1 MKGFFQ
7 LVGANVKDI
16 IRDRM
21 SIFWFVAFPL
31 LFVFLFGAIFSEN
44 QNPTKYSIGLVV
56 EDQGPLGAG
65 IKGAFAAVPVFELHQ
80 GSQEKELK
88 ALQSGKRLLVV
99 VVPQQKVVPGS
110 APFGSAHPLQIP
122 IYYDPGKAATTE
134 VLIAS
139 IRELFSEVERR
150 MTGTPKLLIAKPMK
164 AEVTKLKNIDYF
176 LPGILAMALMQLGL
190 FGALNFVSLRER
202 KIIRRLGATPLPR
215 SLMLWSEIVVRL
227 GMALFQTATIVLLGK
242 LVYGVTITGNPLG
255 VLGSVILGASIF
267 ITLGYFL
274 VSFTKTEES
283 AQGIIQVVQFPMMF
297 LSGIFFPID
306 MMPRFLKPVM
316 KAVPLTYLGDLLR
329 RVMVGLPS
337 VYGLGT
343 DLAILGGWFVV
354 SLAFAIRFF
363 KWE

>member
-1 MKGFFQ
+1 MKGFWR
-7 LVGANVKDI
+7 LVSANVKDI

-31 LFVFLFGAIFSEN
+31 LFVFLFGAIFGED

-56 EDQGPLGAG
+56 QDQGPLGAG
-65 IKGAFAAVPVFELHQ
+65 IKKAFASVPVFELSQ
-80 GSQEKELK
+80 GTQAEELK
-88 ALQSGKRLLVV
+88 ALQSQKRLLVV
-99 VVPQQKVVPGS
+99 VVPRQTTGLAQ
-110 APFGSAHPLQIP
+110 PLNIP
-122 IYYDPGKAATTE
+122 IYYDPSKAATTE

-139 IRELFSEVERR
+139 VRELFSEIERR
-150 MTGTPKLLIAKPMK
+150 MNGTPKLLIAKPMK

-227 GMALFQTATIVLLGK
+227 GMALFQTATIVLVGK
-242 LVYGVTITGNPLG
+242 LVYGVTVTGNLLG

-306 MMPRFLKPVM
+306 IMPSFLKPVVR
-316 KAVPLTYLGDLLR
+316 AVPLTYLGDLLR
-329 RVMVGLPS
+329 KVMVGLPS
-337 VYGLGT
+337 AYGLGT
-343 DLAILGGWFVV
+343 DLAILGGWFVL
-354 SLAFAIRFF
+354 SLVLAIWFF